1 MNIIDYALSQS
12 RGFFSTCHA
21 VLWVLWSYLV
31 KPGRFTVDE
40 PDVVIELR
48 TARGMLP
55 QIGVGLW
62 MMVVGASAVL
72 VGLLGSALLLALLF
86 TAGLW
91 LPVLFLIAGVRHWRN
106 QRRHAAL
113 LAKARA
119 GRSSPAQPP
128 FRHPRQAENDPSLGA

>member
-1 MNIIDYALSQS
+1 MNINEYALGQA
-12 RGFFSTCHA
+12 RGFFGTCNA
-21 VLWVLWSYLV
+21 VLWVLWCYLV

-40 PDVVIELR
+40 PGVVIELR

-62 MMVVGASAVL
+62 MMVVGASAVV
-72 VGLLGSALLLALLF
+72 VGLLGTVLLLALLF

-91 LPVLFLIAGVRHWRN
+91 LPVLFLIAGVQHWRN

-119 GRSSPAQPP
+119 GQASPAQPP
-128 FRHPRQAENDPSLGA
+128 FRNPPQAESAPSRGV